1 MLETEDDFHNRMKVK
16 AMATT
21 EQPKTERDFITKP
34 QNTDT
39 RDQAVRTVAL
49 EMAIKANCGLFYN
62 ADNMQLVCDTQI
74 VDAAKKFEAFIKGKE
89 G

>member
-1 MLETEDDFHNRMKVK
+1 M
-16 AMATT
+16 T

-34 QNTDT
+34 TDT

-74 VDAAKKFEAFIKGKE
+74 VDAAKKFEVFIKGTAS
-89 G
+89 

>member
-1 MLETEDDFHNRMKVK
+1 M
-16 AMATT
+16 T
-21 EQPKTERDFITKP
+21 EQPKTERDFITKS
-34 QNTDT
+34 TDT

>member
-1 MLETEDDFHNRMKVK
+1 MLETEDDFHKRMKVK
-16 AMATT
+16 AMAMT

-34 QNTDT
+34 ADT

-74 VDAAKKFEAFIKGKE
+74 VDAAKKFEVFIKGTTT
-89 G
+89 